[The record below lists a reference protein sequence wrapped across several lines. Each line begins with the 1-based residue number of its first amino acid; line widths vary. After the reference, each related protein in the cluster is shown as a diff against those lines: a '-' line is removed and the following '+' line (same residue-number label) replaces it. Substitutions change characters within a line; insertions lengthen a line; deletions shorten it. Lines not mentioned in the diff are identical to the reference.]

1 MENYVYKQ
9 ISAPNSVRLKAGA
22 NNIKSL
28 IITNTTDSEIVIS
41 IYLSKTYEKYH
52 ISKSL
57 RIIANESLNVFQQ
70 GYSFDPNYTL
80 NITLESGSA
89 DVLLIL
95 DQ

>member
-1 MENYVYKQ
+1 MESYIYKQ
-9 ISAPNSVRLKAGA
+9 IDSPNSVRLKAGA

-28 IITNTTDSEIVIS
+28 IITNTTDTEIIIS
-41 IYLSKTYEKYH
+41 IYLSRTYEKYY

-80 NITLESGSA
+80 NVTLESGSA